1 MQYETASGKAL
12 TAAPDATARGLS
24 RCLACQ
30 HENKIGERLCEACGS
45 SLNLKLCAAC
55 EAVNGDAAVTC
66 YSCGAALG
74 GAVISLVK
82 AQATLAVPKAR
93 RLRARWAL
101 SLAVVLAFA
110 VLTYQYFSQPA
121 ETAAVQSKESE
132 GAQAKESEGAQVKES
147 EGAQAKESKS
157 AQAKESKGARARVTA
172 PLSSGSAPLRDVAPD
187 AAPSAAVGRSAGVA
201 PTPKASQPQVRV
213 THTRPAETGASAA
226 APRPAVSAPLSSGS
240 APLRDVALDAAT
252 PAAAGQSAGVAST
265 PKASRAHVRVTHTR
279 PAEPGASAASP
290 PPAVPAPAA
299 RERAPA
305 AQCSEAI
312 AALALCEI
320 RDNRGGK

>member
-1 MQYETASGKAL
+1 MQHETTPGKAL

-74 GAVISLVK
+74 GAAGSEVK
-82 AQATLAVPKAR
+82 AEGTLAVAKAR

-101 SLAVVLAFA
+101 SLAALLALT
-110 VLTYQYFSQPA
+110 VLTYQYFSQPG
-121 ETAAVQSKESE
+121 ETAVAQSKESE
-132 GAQAKESEGAQVKES
+132 GAS
-147 EGAQAKESKS
+147 
-157 AQAKESKGARARVTA
+157 ARVAA
-172 PLSSGSAPLRDVAPD
+172 PLSSA
-187 AAPSAAVGRSAGVA
+187 
-201 PTPKASQPQVRV
+201 
-213 THTRPAETGASAA
+213 
-226 APRPAVSAPLSSGS
+226 SAPLSSGS

-290 PPAVPAPAA
+290 PPALPAPAA

-305 AQCSEAI
+305 AQCSEAV